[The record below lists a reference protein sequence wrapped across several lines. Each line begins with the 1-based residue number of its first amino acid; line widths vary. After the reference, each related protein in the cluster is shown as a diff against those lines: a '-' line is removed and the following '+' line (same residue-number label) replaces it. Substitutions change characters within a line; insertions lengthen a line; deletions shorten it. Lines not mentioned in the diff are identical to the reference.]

1 MARDSSGISFT
12 AFYTGEVWRRH
23 GLSVDFLAQPQG
35 RLLYLAGRPAEKLAE
50 VVLGGGNETMLL
62 QRHLIIDHVLE
73 RAVLHEGYTQVVEI
87 ACGLSPRGTLVARR
101 FADRGLCYI
110 EADLPGMAARKR
122 ALLQEAGE
130 LDEHHRVVDIDILA
144 QDVAHSLEAVFGAL
158 DPSRKTLVIT
168 EGLVNYFDH
177 ATIAGFWT
185 RLAAVLRRFPAGIYL
200 TDLYPNFQWHRLAR
214 TARAFKAALSVAT
227 RSSVT
232 LHFGNEEA
240 IRAGFHDY
248 GFSQVRVHLPEN
260 YYGVLDIPVQRTP
273 SFVRV
278 VENRVHPGTPAA
290 AENGCPVPH
299 G

>member
-35 RLLYLAGRPAEKLAE
+35 RLLYLAGRPVERLAE
-50 VVLGGGNETMLL
+50 AVLGGGNETMLL

-73 RAVLHEGYTQVVEI
+73 RAVRHEGYTQVVEI
-87 ACGLSPRGTLVARR
+87 ACGLSPRGTLMTRR
-101 FADRGLCYI
+101 FAGQDLHYI

-130 LDEHHRVVDIDILA
+130 GGERHRVVDIDILA
-144 QDVAHSLEAVFGAL
+144 QDVPHSLEAVFAAL

-177 ATIAGFWT
+177 ATISGFWM

-200 TDLYPNFQWHRLAR
+200 TDLYPNFQWHRIAKA
-214 TARAFKAALSVAT
+214 ARAFKAALSVAT

-240 IRAGFHDY
+240 IRAGFRDY
-248 GFSQVRVHLPEN
+248 GFHQVQVHLPEN

-278 VENRVHPGTPAA
+278 VENRVHHGAQATVEKA
-290 AENGCPVPH
+290 CPVPR